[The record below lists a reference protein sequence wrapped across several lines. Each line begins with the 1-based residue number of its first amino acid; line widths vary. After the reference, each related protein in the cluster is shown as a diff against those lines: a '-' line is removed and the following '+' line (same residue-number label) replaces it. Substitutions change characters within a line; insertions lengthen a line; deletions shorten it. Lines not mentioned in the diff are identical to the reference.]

1 MQVWNPLYL
10 YLTAT
15 WTNPNLTIASISKRL
30 LGSFHTLSSYR
41 NHPKP
46 TLRRLRT
53 VAGIINSKCSGCP
66 TCSRFFK
73 IFDVRNV
80 RSEWIVRTVPLF
92 GLFVN
97 FCSFYWPVFG
107 GLCSEGNFLKFQ
119 TPSATVVLGRLKIGR
134 SAEINYPGDRALWGP
149 FFVLLHHTLLWWLL
163 FDPLTC
169 LFSSKLVAFR
179 FSELMMFN
187 SCDFVWNIM
196 VSRAWLWC
204 VPFS

>member
-46 TLRRLRT
+46 TLHRLRT
-53 VAGIINSKCSGCP
+53 VAGFTKIICSSCP
-66 TCSRFFK
+66 TCSEIFQNCWCSKCTLKMNCSDCSSFSADSAPKETFWNFK
-73 IFDVRNV
+73 LAALLSFWVDLR
-80 RSEWIVRTVPLF
+80 LD
-92 GLFVN
+92 GLRK
-97 FCSFYWPVFG
+97 WT
-107 GLCSEGNFLKFQ
+107 FLVTRHF
-119 TPSATVVLGRLKIGR
+119 
-134 SAEINYPGDRALWGP
+134 EDR
-149 FFVLLHHTLLWWLL
+149 FFVLLHHVLLWWLL

-196 VSRAWLWC
+196 VSQAWLWC
-204 VPFS
+204 VPFRW